1 MQGFT
6 LIEILIVAF
15 IIGLTASLISLTV
28 GDDKTKAPP
37 FVEAQTFLQTIDF
50 IGEYAALNGD
60 TIGMFV
66 EPKNTEDSIEKQW
79 CYSWKRM
86 RDRNWADLPEDAPKQ
101 YCMDP
106 RVEWELEIEGRL
118 YEYDPDLEF
127 QPPLLIFSSSGESTP
142 VEMTMFE
149 KEAEGAPSEPQHIQI
164 DMMGGSCWAEDP
176 KTQDSKTQNSKK
188 EACHVR

>member
-15 IIGLTASLISLTV
+15 IIGLSASLIALSV
-28 GDDKTKAPP
+28 GDDKTKEPP
-37 FVEAQTFLQTIDF
+37 FMEAQAFLQAIDF

-66 EPKNTEDSIEKQW
+66 EPKNAEDSVEMQW
-79 CYSWKRM
+79 CYTWKRL
-86 RDRNWADLPEDAPKQ
+86 RDGNWANLPEDAAKQ

-127 QPPLLIFSSSGESTP
+127 QPPVLIFSSSGESTP
-142 VEMTMFE
+142 VEMEMFQ
-149 KEAEGAPSEPQHIQI
+149 KESDAAPSEPQHIQI
-164 DMMGGSCWAEDP
+164 DMMGGNCWAENP
-176 KTQDSKTQNSKK
+176 RNQNTKK